1 MFKATLLFTAKEW
14 KQLKY
19 PSTNEWINKIWYTHS
34 MEYYLATKR
43 NDTLINA
50 VTWMNLENIKLSMR
64 SQAQKA
70 TYRMI
75 PPIQDVQ
82 NRQIHRGRN

>member
-1 MFKATLLFTAKEW
+1 
-14 KQLKY
+14 
-19 PSTNEWINKIWYTHS
+19 

-43 NDTLINA
+43 NDILINA

-70 TYRMI
+70 TYCMI